1 MGSKPDPV
9 LAVLNYFETADLALA
24 QQAMVLVRAILR
36 KRASVRTPKPTPK
49 PKVNAKDQ
57 HPVTN

>member
-24 QQAMVLVRAILR
+24 QQAFVLARAILR
-36 KRASVRTPKPTPK
+36 KRSAPARVPVKAKPPKLRAESTTA
-49 PKVNAKDQ
+49 VS
-57 HPVTN
+57 